1 MLKIDNLVTRF
12 GSVVAIDGVSMQ
24 AQESK
29 ITTVIGANGAGKSTL
44 LRTISGLE
52 HPSSGSITWKG
63 QSILG
68 KRPEDIVRL
77 GIAHVPEG
85 HAVISELSVEE
96 NITMGSL
103 FRRRKFKSDI
113 TTAIDEMYVL
123 FPRLK
128 ERRKQL
134 AGTLSGGERQML
146 AISRALVSRPQ
157 LLLLDE
163 PSLGLAPLVVEQ
175 IIDSVNILCRSTG
188 LSVLLVEQNANTA
201 LGVADH
207 GVLLALGKLWQIA
220 LQQSSKLMQN
230 YALHIWGIDEYFLSS
245 PIFRHIS
252 WSDLRTRCAR
262 SRHCLARCRHCELC
276 PNGSGDV

>member
-1 MLKIDNLVTRF
+1 MLTIENLTTSL
-12 GSVVAIDGVSMQ
+12 GSVIALDGVSMS

-52 HPSSGSITWKG
+52 SPTTGSISWEG
-63 QSILG
+63 QSIVG
-68 KRPEDIVRL
+68 RKPEDIVRA

-96 NITMGSL
+96 NINMGSL
-103 FRRRKFKSDI
+103 FRRRSHKSDV
-113 TTAIDEMYVL
+113 AASLEEMYQL
-123 FPRLK
+123 FPRLQ

-146 AISRALVSRPQ
+146 AISRALVSRPR

-175 IIDSVNILCRSTG
+175 IIDCVNTLCRSTG
-188 LSVLLVEQNANTA
+188 LTVLLVEQNANTA

-207 GVLLALGKLWQIA
+207 GVLLALGKVVADRPAAELKA
-220 LQQSSKLMQN
+220 DST
-230 YALHIWGIDEYFLSS
+230 
-245 PIFRHIS
+245 
-252 WSDLRTRCAR
+252 LRAAY
-262 SRHCLARCRHCELC
+262 L
-276 PNGSGDV
+276 GY

>member
-1 MLKIDNLVTRF
+1 MLKIENLTTSF
-12 GSVVAIDGVSMQ
+12 GSVIALDGVSMT

-52 HPSSGSITWKG
+52 SPSTGSISWEG
-63 QSILG
+63 QSIVG
-68 KRPEDIVRL
+68 RKPEDIVRA

-96 NITMGSL
+96 NINMGSL
-103 FRRRKFKSDI
+103 FRRRSHKSDV
-113 TTAIDEMYVL
+113 AASLDEMYQL
-123 FPRLK
+123 FPRLQ

-146 AISRALVSRPQ
+146 AISRALVSRPK

-175 IIDSVNILCRSTG
+175 IIDCVNTLYRSTG
-188 LSVLLVEQNANTA
+188 LTVLLVEQNANTA

-207 GVLLALGKLWQIA
+207 GVLLALGKVVADRPAAELKA
-220 LQQSSKLMQN
+220 DSS
-230 YALHIWGIDEYFLSS
+230 
-245 PIFRHIS
+245 
-252 WSDLRTRCAR
+252 LRAAY
-262 SRHCLARCRHCELC
+262 L
-276 PNGSGDV
+276 GY

>member
-1 MLKIDNLVTRF
+1 MLTIENLTTSF
-12 GSVVAIDGVSMQ
+12 GSVIALNGVSMSV
-24 AQESK
+24 QESK

-52 HPSSGSITWKG
+52 SPTTGSITWEG
-63 QSILG
+63 QSIVG
-68 KRPEDIVRL
+68 RKPEEIVRA

-96 NITMGSL
+96 NINMGSL
-103 FRRRKFKSDI
+103 FRRRTHKSDV
-113 TTAIDEMYVL
+113 AASLEEMYQL
-123 FPRLK
+123 FPRLQ

-146 AISRALVSRPQ
+146 AISRALVSRPR

-175 IIDSVNILCRSTG
+175 IIDCVNTLCRSTG
-188 LSVLLVEQNANTA
+188 LTVLLVEQNANTA

-207 GVLLALGKLWQIA
+207 GVLLALGKVVADRPAAELKA
-220 LQQSSKLMQN
+220 DST
-230 YALHIWGIDEYFLSS
+230 
-245 PIFRHIS
+245 
-252 WSDLRTRCAR
+252 LRAAY
-262 SRHCLARCRHCELC
+262 L
-276 PNGSGDV
+276 GY

>member
-1 MLKIDNLVTRF
+1 MLEVKNLVTKF
-12 GSVVAIDGVSMQ
+12 GSVVALDDISFT

-52 HPSSGSITWKG
+52 HAASGSITWSGK
-63 QSILG
+63 SLLG
-68 KRPEDIVRL
+68 MRAEDIVRG

-96 NITMGSL
+96 NISMGSL
-103 FRRRKFKSDI
+103 FRRRKFKADVS
-113 TTAIDEMYVL
+113 AAQDEVFEL

-128 ERRKQL
+128 ERRKQM

-146 AISRALVSRPQ
+146 AISRALVSRPK

-175 IIDSVNILCRSTG
+175 IIDSINILCRTTG
-188 LSVLLVEQNANTA
+188 LTVLLVEQNANTA

-207 GVLLALGKLWQIA
+207 GVLLALGKVVA
-220 LQQSSKLMQN
+220 DRP
-230 YALHIWGIDEYFLSS
+230 AAE
-245 PIFRHIS
+245 
-252 WSDLRTRCAR
+252 LRADANLRAAY
-262 SRHCLARCRHCELC
+262 L
-276 PNGSGDV
+276 GY

>member
-1 MLKIDNLVTRF
+1 MLEVKNLVTSF
-12 GSVVAIDGVSMQ
+12 GSVVALDGVSFT

-52 HPSSGSITWKG
+52 HATSGSITWSGKTV
-63 QSILG
+63 LG
-68 KRPEDIVRL
+68 MRAEDIVRG

-96 NITMGSL
+96 NISMGSL
-103 FRRRKFKSDI
+103 FRRRKFKADV
-113 TTAIDEMYVL
+113 AAAQDEVFEL

-146 AISRALVSRPQ
+146 AISRALVSRPK

-175 IIDSVNILCRSTG
+175 IIDSINILCRTTG
-188 LSVLLVEQNANTA
+188 LTVLLVEQNANTA

-207 GVLLALGKLWQIA
+207 GVLLSLGKVVA
-220 LQQSSKLMQN
+220 DRP
-230 YALHIWGIDEYFLSS
+230 AAE
-245 PIFRHIS
+245 
-252 WSDLRTRCAR
+252 LRADANLRAAY
-262 SRHCLARCRHCELC
+262 L
-276 PNGSGDV
+276 GY

>member
-1 MLKIDNLVTRF
+1 MLEVKSLVTSF
-12 GSVVAIDGVSMQ
+12 GSVVALDGVSFT

-52 HPSSGSITWKG
+52 HAASGSITWNGK
-63 QSILG
+63 SVLG
-68 KRPEDIVRL
+68 MRAEDIVRG

-96 NITMGSL
+96 NISMGSL
-103 FRRRKFKSDI
+103 FRRRKFKADVS
-113 TTAIDEMYVL
+113 AAQDEVFEL

-146 AISRALVSRPQ
+146 AISRALVSRPK

-175 IIDSVNILCRSTG
+175 IIDSINTLCRTTG
-188 LSVLLVEQNANTA
+188 LTVLLVEQNANTA

-207 GVLLALGKLWQIA
+207 GVLLSLGKVVA
-220 LQQSSKLMQN
+220 DRP
-230 YALHIWGIDEYFLSS
+230 AAE
-245 PIFRHIS
+245 
-252 WSDLRTRCAR
+252 LRADANLRAAY
-262 SRHCLARCRHCELC
+262 L
-276 PNGSGDV
+276 GY

>member
-1 MLKIDNLVTRF
+1 MLTIENLTTSF
-12 GSVVAIDGVSMQ
+12 GSVIALDGVSMS

-52 HPSSGSITWKG
+52 SPSAGSITWDG
-63 QSILG
+63 RSIVGL
-68 KRPEDIVRL
+68 KPEDIVRA

-96 NITMGSL
+96 NINMGSL
-103 FRRRKFKSDI
+103 FRRRSHKSDV
-113 TTAIDEMYVL
+113 AASLDEMYQL
-123 FPRLK
+123 FPRLQ

-146 AISRALVSRPQ
+146 AISRALVSRPK

-175 IIDSVNILCRSTG
+175 IIDCVNTLCRSTG
-188 LSVLLVEQNANTA
+188 LTVLLVEQNANTA

-207 GVLLALGKLWQIA
+207 GVLLALGKVVADRPAAELKA
-220 LQQSSKLMQN
+220 DSS
-230 YALHIWGIDEYFLSS
+230 
-245 PIFRHIS
+245 
-252 WSDLRTRCAR
+252 LRAAY
-262 SRHCLARCRHCELC
+262 L
-276 PNGSGDV
+276 GY

>member
-1 MLKIDNLVTRF
+1 MLKIENLTTAF
-12 GSVVAIDGVSMQ
+12 GSVIALDDISLS

-52 HPSSGSITWKG
+52 RPSSGSITWQG
-63 QSILG
+63 ASIIG
-68 KRPEDIVRL
+68 KKPEDIVRA

-85 HAVISELSVEE
+85 HAVISDLSVEE
-96 NITMGSL
+96 NINMGSL
-103 FRRRKFKSDI
+103 FRRRKNKSDVESSL
-113 TTAIDEMYVL
+113 DEMYQL
-123 FPRLK
+123 FPRLQ

-146 AISRALVSRPQ
+146 AISRALVSRPK

-175 IIDSVNILCRSTG
+175 IIDCINTLSRSTG
-188 LSVLLVEQNANTA
+188 LTVLLVEQNANTA

-207 GVLLALGKLWQIA
+207 GVLLALGKVVADRPAAELKA
-220 LQQSSKLMQN
+220 DSS
-230 YALHIWGIDEYFLSS
+230 
-245 PIFRHIS
+245 
-252 WSDLRTRCAR
+252 LRAAY
-262 SRHCLARCRHCELC
+262 L
-276 PNGSGDV
+276 GY

>member
-12 GSVVAIDGVSMQ
+12 GSVVAVDGVSFT
-24 AQESK
+24 AQKSK

-52 HPSSGSITWKG
+52 RPATGSITWQD
-63 QSILG
+63 QSIVGLH
-68 KRPEDIVRL
+68 PEDIVRM

-96 NITMGSL
+96 NISMGSL
-103 FRRRKFKSDI
+103 FRRRKFKADI
-113 TTAIDEMYVL
+113 AVAMDEMYQL
-123 FPRLK
+123 FPRLQ

-188 LSVLLVEQNANTA
+188 LTVLLVEQNANTA

-207 GVLLALGKLWQIA
+207 GVLLALGKVVADRPAAELKA
-220 LQQSSKLMQN
+220 DAN
-230 YALHIWGIDEYFLSS
+230 
-245 PIFRHIS
+245 
-252 WSDLRTRCAR
+252 LRAAY
-262 SRHCLARCRHCELC
+262 L
-276 PNGSGDV
+276 GY

>member
-1 MLKIDNLVTRF
+1 MLKVENLVTRF
-12 GSVVAIDGVSMQ
+12 GSVVALDGVSLSA
-24 AQESK
+24 AQSK

-52 HPSSGSITWKG
+52 HSASGDISWQG
-63 QSILG
+63 QSIIGL
-68 KRPEDIVRL
+68 RPEEIVRR

-85 HAVISELSVEE
+85 HAVISELTVEE
-96 NITMGSL
+96 NIEMGSL
-103 FRRRKFKSDI
+103 FRRRKFKSDVS
-113 TTAIDEMYVL
+113 AAMEEMYLL
-123 FPRLK
+123 FPRLQ

-175 IIDSVNILCRSTG
+175 IIDSVNQLCRTTG
-188 LSVLLVEQNANTA
+188 LTVLLVEQNANTA

-207 GVLLALGKLWQIA
+207 GVLLALGKVVADRPAAELKA
-220 LQQSSKLMQN
+220 D
-230 YALHIWGIDEYFLSS
+230 AT
-245 PIFRHIS
+245 
-252 WSDLRTRCAR
+252 LRAAY
-262 SRHCLARCRHCELC
+262 L
-276 PNGSGDV
+276 GY

>member
-1 MLKIDNLVTRF
+1 MLEVKDLVTSF
-12 GSVVAIDGVSMQ
+12 GSVIALDGISFT
-24 AQESK
+24 AHESK

-52 HPSSGSITWKG
+52 HPSTGSITWR
-63 QSILG
+63 G
-68 KRPEDIVRL
+68 KSLIGMRPEDIVRA

-96 NITMGSL
+96 NISMGSL
-103 FRRRKFKSDI
+103 FRRRKFKSDV
-113 TTAIDEMYVL
+113 AAAQDEMYEL

-175 IIDSVNILCRSTG
+175 IIDSINILCRTTG
-188 LSVLLVEQNANTA
+188 LTVLLVEQNANTA

-207 GVLLALGKLWQIA
+207 GVLLALGKVVADRPAAELKA
-220 LQQSSKLMQN
+220 DAN
-230 YALHIWGIDEYFLSS
+230 
-245 PIFRHIS
+245 
-252 WSDLRTRCAR
+252 LRAAY
-262 SRHCLARCRHCELC
+262 L
-276 PNGSGDV
+276 GY

>member
-1 MLKIDNLVTRF
+1 MLTIENLTTSF
-12 GSVVAIDGVSMQ
+12 GSVIALDGVSMS

-52 HPSSGSITWKG
+52 SPASGSITWEG
-63 QSILG
+63 RSIVGL
-68 KRPEDIVRL
+68 KPEDIVRA

-96 NITMGSL
+96 NIYMGSL
-103 FRRRKFKSDI
+103 FRRRTHKSDV
-113 TTAIDEMYVL
+113 AASLEEMYQL
-123 FPRLK
+123 FPRLQ

-146 AISRALVSRPQ
+146 AISRALVSRPR

-175 IIDSVNILCRSTG
+175 IIDCVNTLCRSTG
-188 LSVLLVEQNANTA
+188 LTVLLVEQNANTA

-207 GVLLALGKLWQIA
+207 GVLLALGKVVADRPAAELKA
-220 LQQSSKLMQN
+220 DST
-230 YALHIWGIDEYFLSS
+230 
-245 PIFRHIS
+245 
-252 WSDLRTRCAR
+252 LRAAY
-262 SRHCLARCRHCELC
+262 L
-276 PNGSGDV
+276 GY

>member
-1 MLKIDNLVTRF
+1 MLKIENLTTSF
-12 GSVVAIDGVSMQ
+12 GSVIALDNVSMA
-24 AQESK
+24 AQQSK

-52 HPSSGSITWKG
+52 TPASGSITWEGK
-63 QSILG
+63 SIVG
-68 KRPEDIVRL
+68 RKPEDIVRA

-96 NITMGSL
+96 NINMGSL
-103 FRRRKFKSDI
+103 FRRR
-113 TTAIDEMYVL
+113 IDKNDVAASLEEMYQL
-123 FPRLK
+123 FPRLQ

-146 AISRALVSRPQ
+146 AISRALVSRPK

-175 IIDSVNILCRSTG
+175 IIDSVNILCRTTG
-188 LSVLLVEQNANTA
+188 LTVLLVEQNANTA

-207 GVLLALGKLWQIA
+207 GVLLALGKVVADRPAAELKA
-220 LQQSSKLMQN
+220 D
-230 YALHIWGIDEYFLSS
+230 AT
-245 PIFRHIS
+245 
-252 WSDLRTRCAR
+252 LRAAY
-262 SRHCLARCRHCELC
+262 L
-276 PNGSGDV
+276 GY

>member
-1 MLKIDNLVTRF
+1 MLKIENLTTSF
-12 GSVVAIDGVSMQ
+12 GSVIALDGVSMT

-52 HPSSGSITWKG
+52 SPSTGSISWEG
-63 QSILG
+63 QSIVG
-68 KRPEDIVRL
+68 RKPEDIVRA

-96 NITMGSL
+96 NINMGSL
-103 FRRRKFKSDI
+103 FRRKSHKSDV
-113 TTAIDEMYVL
+113 AASLDEMYQP
-123 FPRLK
+123 FPRLQ

-146 AISRALVSRPQ
+146 AISRALVSRPK

-175 IIDSVNILCRSTG
+175 IIDCVNTLCRSTG
-188 LSVLLVEQNANTA
+188 LTVLLVEQNANTA

-207 GVLLALGKLWQIA
+207 GVLLALGKVVADRPAAELKA
-220 LQQSSKLMQN
+220 DSS
-230 YALHIWGIDEYFLSS
+230 
-245 PIFRHIS
+245 
-252 WSDLRTRCAR
+252 LRAAY
-262 SRHCLARCRHCELC
+262 L
-276 PNGSGDV
+276 GY

>member
-1 MLKIDNLVTRF
+1 MLKVENLITRF
-12 GSVVAIDGVSMQ
+12 GSVVALDGVSLT

-52 HPSSGSITWKG
+52 HPAAGSITWQG
-63 QSILG
+63 QSIVG
-68 KRPEDIVRL
+68 IHPEDIVRM
-77 GIAHVPEG
+77 GVAHVPEG
-85 HAVISELSVEE
+85 HSVISELSVEE
-96 NITMGSL
+96 NIAMGSL
-103 FRRRKFKSDI
+103 FRRRKFKDDV
-113 TTAIDEMYVL
+113 AKALDEMYQL
-123 FPRLK
+123 FPRLQ

-188 LSVLLVEQNANTA
+188 LTVLLVEQNANTA

-207 GVLLALGKLWQIA
+207 GVLLALGKVVADRPAAELKA
-220 LQQSSKLMQN
+220 DAN
-230 YALHIWGIDEYFLSS
+230 
-245 PIFRHIS
+245 
-252 WSDLRTRCAR
+252 LRAAY
-262 SRHCLARCRHCELC
+262 L
-276 PNGSGDV
+276 GY

>member
-1 MLKIDNLVTRF
+1 MHLGEPMLKIENLVTSF
-12 GSVVAIDGVSMQ
+12 GSVVALDGVSLS
-24 AQESK
+24 AQEAK

-52 HPSSGSITWKG
+52 HPSSGTITWQG
-63 QSILG
+63 ESIVG
-68 KRPEDIVRL
+68 RRPEDIVRM

-96 NITMGSL
+96 NISMGSL

-113 TTAIDEMYVL
+113 TPAIDEMYEL

-175 IIDSVNILCRSTG
+175 IFQTIKDLTTQMRLT
-188 LSVLLVEQNANTA
+188 VLLVEQNAMGA
-201 LGVADH
+201 LKIADL
-207 GVLLALGKLWQIA
+207 GIVLNLGKVVAVNHAQA
-220 LQQSSKLMQN
+220 LMDDPAVRAAYLG
-230 YALHIWGIDEYFLSS
+230 Y
-245 PIFRHIS
+245 
-252 WSDLRTRCAR
+252 
-262 SRHCLARCRHCELC
+262 
-276 PNGSGDV
+276 

>member
-1 MLKIDNLVTRF
+1 MLTIENLTTSF
-12 GSVVAIDGVSMQ
+12 GSVIALDGVSMS

-52 HPSSGSITWKG
+52 SPATGSITWEG
-63 QSILG
+63 RSIVGL
-68 KRPEDIVRL
+68 KPEDIVRA

-96 NITMGSL
+96 NINMGSL
-103 FRRRKFKSDI
+103 FRRRTHKSDV
-113 TTAIDEMYVL
+113 AASLEEMYQL
-123 FPRLK
+123 FPRLQ

-146 AISRALVSRPQ
+146 AISRALVSRPR

-175 IIDSVNILCRSTG
+175 IIDCVNTLCRSTG
-188 LSVLLVEQNANTA
+188 LTVLLVEQNSNTA

-207 GVLLALGKLWQIA
+207 GVLLALGKVVADRPAAELKA
-220 LQQSSKLMQN
+220 D
-230 YALHIWGIDEYFLSS
+230 AT
-245 PIFRHIS
+245 
-252 WSDLRTRCAR
+252 LRAAY
-262 SRHCLARCRHCELC
+262 L
-276 PNGSGDV
+276 GY

>member
-1 MLKIDNLVTRF
+1 MT
-12 GSVVAIDGVSMQ
+12 

-52 HPSSGSITWKG
+52 SPSTGSISWEG
-63 QSILG
+63 QSIVG
-68 KRPEDIVRL
+68 RKPEDIVRA

-96 NITMGSL
+96 NINMGSL
-103 FRRRKFKSDI
+103 FRRRSHKSDV
-113 TTAIDEMYVL
+113 AASLDEMYQL
-123 FPRLK
+123 FPRLQ

-146 AISRALVSRPQ
+146 AISRALVSRPK

-175 IIDSVNILCRSTG
+175 IIDCVNTLCRSTG
-188 LSVLLVEQNANTA
+188 LTVLLVEQNANTA

-207 GVLLALGKLWQIA
+207 GVLLALGKVVADRPAAELKA
-220 LQQSSKLMQN
+220 DSS
-230 YALHIWGIDEYFLSS
+230 
-245 PIFRHIS
+245 
-252 WSDLRTRCAR
+252 LRAAY
-262 SRHCLARCRHCELC
+262 L
-276 PNGSGDV
+276 GY

>member
-1 MLKIDNLVTRF
+1 MLKIENLTTSF
-12 GSVVAIDGVSMQ
+12 GSVIALDNVSMA
-24 AQESK
+24 AQQSK

-52 HPSSGSITWKG
+52 SPTSGSITWEGK
-63 QSILG
+63 SIVG
-68 KRPEDIVRL
+68 RKPEDIVRA

-96 NITMGSL
+96 NINMGSL
-103 FRRRKFKSDI
+103 FRRR
-113 TTAIDEMYVL
+113 IDKNDVAASLEEMYQL
-123 FPRLK
+123 FPRLQ

-146 AISRALVSRPQ
+146 AISRALVSRPK

-175 IIDSVNILCRSTG
+175 IIDSVNILCRTTG
-188 LSVLLVEQNANTA
+188 LTVLLVEQNANTA

-207 GVLLALGKLWQIA
+207 GVLLALGKVVADRPAAELKA
-220 LQQSSKLMQN
+220 D
-230 YALHIWGIDEYFLSS
+230 AT
-245 PIFRHIS
+245 
-252 WSDLRTRCAR
+252 LRAAY
-262 SRHCLARCRHCELC
+262 L
-276 PNGSGDV
+276 GY

>member
-1 MLKIDNLVTRF
+1 VIAL
-12 GSVVAIDGVSMQ
+12 DGVSMS

-52 HPSSGSITWKG
+52 SPTTGSITWDG
-63 QSILG
+63 QSIVG
-68 KRPEDIVRL
+68 RKPEDIVRA

-96 NITMGSL
+96 NINMGSL
-103 FRRRKFKSDI
+103 FRRRTHKSDV
-113 TTAIDEMYVL
+113 AASLEEMYQL
-123 FPRLK
+123 FPRLQ

-146 AISRALVSRPQ
+146 AISRALVSRPR

-175 IIDSVNILCRSTG
+175 IIDCVNTLCRSTG
-188 LSVLLVEQNANTA
+188 LTVLLVEQNANTA

-207 GVLLALGKLWQIA
+207 GVLLALGKVVADRPAAELKA
-220 LQQSSKLMQN
+220 DST
-230 YALHIWGIDEYFLSS
+230 
-245 PIFRHIS
+245 
-252 WSDLRTRCAR
+252 LRAAY
-262 SRHCLARCRHCELC
+262 L
-276 PNGSGDV
+276 GY

>member
-1 MLKIDNLVTRF
+1 MLKIENLTTSF
-12 GSVVAIDGVSMQ
+12 GSVIALDNVSMA
-24 AQESK
+24 AQQSK

-52 HPSSGSITWKG
+52 SPTSGSITWEG
-63 QSILG
+63 QSIVG
-68 KRPEDIVRL
+68 RKPEDIVRA

-96 NITMGSL
+96 NINMGSL
-103 FRRRKFKSDI
+103 FRRR
-113 TTAIDEMYVL
+113 IDKNDVAASLEEMYQL
-123 FPRLK
+123 FPRLQ

-146 AISRALVSRPQ
+146 AISRALVSRPK

-175 IIDSVNILCRSTG
+175 IIDSVNILCRTTG
-188 LSVLLVEQNANTA
+188 LTVLLVEQNANTA

-207 GVLLALGKLWQIA
+207 GILLALGKVVADRPAAELKA
-220 LQQSSKLMQN
+220 D
-230 YALHIWGIDEYFLSS
+230 AT
-245 PIFRHIS
+245 
-252 WSDLRTRCAR
+252 LRAAY
-262 SRHCLARCRHCELC
+262 L
-276 PNGSGDV
+276 GY